1 MKPLTEDGVGRV
13 HGHLVLGG
21 VADETL
27 RVGEG
32 HVRRRR
38 PVSLVVGDDFH
49 FPVLEH
55 AHARVRRAQIDTDS
69 GCFLGHFGEFYRRF
83 IGVLSSHCNI
93 IHD

>member
-32 HVRRRR
+32 HVGRRR
-38 PVSLVVGDDFH
+38 PVALVVCDDLH
-49 FPVLEH
+49 FTVLEH
-55 AHARVRRAQIDTDS
+55 AHARVRRAQVDADS
-69 GCFLGHFGEFYRRF
+69 RYSLRHFQ
-83 IGVLSSHCNI
+83 
-93 IHD
+93 